1 MVRAHAMT
9 FSSNLFTVFKLLTIR
24 EQFPRNATHAF
35 SLSLFTLRMLH
46 GSRTLPRHFPILEQP
61 PIRDSIVKRQIASL
75 DDNFSLFS
83 TCSNGVYA
91 TNRKFQ
97 TFVLKPRIT
106 KVIKPRIYVTNFR
119 ARVYIYIY
127 IHIYIYVQLRE
138 NWGEDL

>member
-46 GSRTLPRHFPILEQP
+46 GSRTLPRHFPIVS

-119 ARVYIYIY
+119 ARVYIYTYIY
-127 IHIYIYVQLRE
+127 IYIYIYVSKFS
-138 NWGEDL
+138 